1 MFDRLRNYINDDSWK
16 INISKNQV
24 DIVNYLDIILL
35 EEEKI
40 LVKYREGII
49 SVTGDRLSVNKMM
62 DSEILIAG
70 NIKCVEFKGL
80 Y

>member
-35 EEEKI
+35 ESEKI
-40 LVKYREGII
+40 LVKYKDGVI
-49 SVTGDRLSVNKMM
+49 SVTGDRLSVNKML
-62 DSEILIAG
+62 DSEILIMG
-70 NIKCVEFKGL
+70 NIKCVEFK
-80 Y
+80 

>member
-49 SVTGDRLSVNKMM
+49 SVVGDRLSVNKML
-62 DSEILIAG
+62 DSEILITG
-70 NIKCVEFKGL
+70 NIRCVEFK
-80 Y
+80 

>member
-24 DIVNYLDIILL
+24 DIVNYLDILLL

-40 LVKYREGII
+40 LVKYKDGVISII
-49 SVTGDRLSVNKMM
+49 GDRLSVNKML
-62 DSEILIAG
+62 DSEILIMG
-70 NIKCVEFKGL
+70 NIKCVEFK
-80 Y
+80 

>member
-1 MFDRLRNYINDDSWK
+1 MFDRLKNYINDDSWK

-40 LVKYREGII
+40 LVKYRDGII
-49 SVTGDRLSVNKMM
+49 SIIGERLLVNKML
-62 DSEILIAG
+62 DSEILING
-70 NIKCVEFKGL
+70 NIKCVELK
-80 Y
+80 

>member
-1 MFDRLRNYINDDSWK
+1 MFDRLKNYINDEAWK
-16 INISKNQV
+16 INISRNQV

-40 LVKYREGII
+40 LLQQFDKLTKKNKKLVCEII
-49 SVTGDRLSVNKMM
+49 SALS
-62 DSEILIAG
+62 I
-70 NIKCVEFKGL
+70 

>member
-1 MFDRLRNYINDDSWK
+1 MFDRLRNYINDESWK

-40 LVKYREGII
+40 LVKYGEGII
-49 SVTGDRLSVNKMM
+49 SVVGDRLSVNKML
-62 DSEILIAG
+62 DSEILITG
-70 NIKCVEFKGL
+70 NIKCVEFK
-80 Y
+80 

>member
-62 DSEILIAG
+62 DSEILITG
-70 NIKCVEFKGL
+70 NIKCVEFK
-80 Y
+80 

>member
-40 LVKYREGII
+40 LVKYQEGII
-49 SVTGDRLSVNKMM
+49 SIIGARLSVNKML
-62 DSEILIAG
+62 DSEILITG
-70 NIKCVEFKGL
+70 NIKSVEFK
-80 Y
+80 

>member
-35 EEEKI
+35 EEERI

-49 SVTGDRLSVNKMM
+49 SVVGDRLSVNKML
-62 DSEILIAG
+62 DSEILITG
-70 NIKCVEFKGL
+70 NIRCVEFK
-80 Y
+80 